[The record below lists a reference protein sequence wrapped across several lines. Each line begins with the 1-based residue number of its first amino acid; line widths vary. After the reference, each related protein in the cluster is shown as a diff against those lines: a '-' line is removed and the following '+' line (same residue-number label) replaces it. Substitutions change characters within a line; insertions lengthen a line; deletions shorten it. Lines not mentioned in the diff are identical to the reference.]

1 MDYVVV
7 MSVEE
12 NTLKNDLEEVKA
24 TEFSK
29 QTSYLIFILTLP
41 ILILLAWKSN
51 FLPGIVEPGSAKPV
65 IEYVVY
71 AVLLGLII
79 SNVSIAIPATRT
91 PYKKFKG
98 TIRTELLLKIGLV
111 IYGAKIG
118 ADFAKL
124 DVLAGYFMAAFIQAL
139 FVIITVFLVAY
150 FTALKL
156 FKLEAKFA
164 AVLATAVS
172 VCGVSAAI
180 AAAGAVL
187 AEKKQLAHTVTLVIA
202 FSLPLMFIFPYLALF
217 LNFPDAVAGAWIGGN
232 IDTTA
237 AVLAAGSIHGETAAD
252 IAAIVKITQNVLIG
266 FVAFVLAL
274 YFSFYEKKDELRPSP
289 KELWTRFPKFVLGFL
304 LTMVLAIPL
313 VNIIPLDVAKLL
325 GTIAKWFFAMAFVC
339 IGLSTTLSDFTQM
352 GWKPTGAYTVATFYN
367 TVLTLIT
374 SFILFGLVFSG

>member
-1 MDYVVV
+1 
-7 MSVEE
+7 MSIKDDTPNNDEE
-12 NTLKNDLEEVKA
+12 EA
-24 TEFSK
+24 PQFSK
-29 QTSYLIFILTLP
+29 QASSFIFILTLP
-41 ILILLAWKSN
+41 ILVLLAWTSN
-51 FLPGIVEPGSAKPV
+51 FLPSIVEPTSTKPV

-79 SNVSIAIPATRT
+79 SNLSILIPATRT
-91 PYKKFKG
+91 PYRKFKR

-111 IYGAKIG
+111 IYGGKIG

-124 DVLAGYFMAAFIQAL
+124 DVLAGYFMAAFIQAIL
-139 FVIITVFLVAY
+139 VIITVFLVAY
-150 FTALKL
+150 YTALKL

-217 LNFPDAVAGAWIGGN
+217 LRFPDAVAGAWIGGN

-237 AVLAAGSIHGETAAD
+237 AVLAAGSIHGETAAN

-266 FVAFVLAL
+266 VVAFTLAL

-304 LTMVLAIPL
+304 LTMVLALPL
-313 VNIIPLDVAKLL
+313 INVIPLDVAKLL
-325 GTIAKWFFAMAFVC
+325 GNIAKWFFAMAFVC

-352 GWKPTGAYTVATFYN
+352 GWKPTGAYTVATIYN

-374 SFILFGLVFSG
+374 AFLFFGVIFSG

>member
-1 MDYVVV
+1 MGNVVA
-7 MSVEE
+7 MSEQTNRLE
-12 NTLKNDLEEVKA
+12 NDDQKIEIPTISTKE
-24 TEFSK
+24 
-29 QTSYLIFILTLP
+29 SYLIFLLTLP
-41 ILILLAWKSN
+41 FLVLLAWTSN
-51 FLPGIVEPGSAKPV
+51 FLPGIVEPNTDKPV

-79 SNVSIAIPATRT
+79 SNVLVTIKATST
-91 PYKKFKG
+91 KYKQFKT

-124 DVLAGYFMAAFIQAL
+124 DVLANYFLAAFIQAL
-139 FVIITVFLVAY
+139 LVIITVFLVAY
-150 FTALKL
+150 YTALKV

-202 FSLPLMFIFPYLALF
+202 FSLPLMFIFPYIALF
-217 LNFPDAVAGAWIGGN
+217 FGFPDAVAGAWIGGN

-237 AVLAAGSIHGETAAD
+237 AVLAAGSIHGETAAG
-252 IAAIVKITQNVLIG
+252 IAAIVKITQNVMIG
-266 FVAFVLAL
+266 FVAFFLAL

-289 KELWTRFPKFVLGFL
+289 KELWTRFPKFVIGFL
-304 LTMVLAIPL
+304 LTMVLALPII
-313 VNIIPLDVAKLL
+313 NFIPLDVAKLL
-325 GTIAKWFFAMAFVC
+325 GNIAKWFFAMAFVC
-339 IGLSTTLSDFTQM
+339 IGLSTTFSDFTQM
-352 GWKPTGAYTVATFYN
+352 GWRPTGAYTIATLYN
-367 TVLTLIT
+367 TILTLVT
-374 SFILFGLVFSG
+374 SFLLFGFIFSG